1 MVDIN
6 EDGEF
11 IIYPSKDERSF
22 VENIYFLCK
31 LADDIPEGQT
41 FEEFY
46 EEFKEET
53 FYNIMDDISSI
64 LKNFRILITHSTNFD
79 FKCPNCGNKIGD
91 TFPQICVKC
100 RARITEEMVNGSQI
114 DKSKCPYCGNRI
126 GENLP
131 QICAKCHKRIAIENF
146 LENTLEKHTDMYSI
160 GVECDLCEK
169 EILLRDIIF
178 DINLNEEFVD
188 EDNIR
193 NVNYSE
199 SSLTICKKCKDN
211 YFPDLI
217 KVVGELV
224 KTNMTMLYK
233 LRKNKK
239 NKPT

>member
-11 IIYPSKDERSF
+11 IIYPSHDERSF

-46 EEFKEET
+46 VEYKEET

-64 LKNFRILITHSTNFD
+64 LKNFRILITQPAKFD
-79 FKCPNCGNKIGD
+79 FKCTNCGNKIGD

-114 DKSKCPYCGNRI
+114 VKSNSPYCGN
-126 GENLP
+126 
-131 QICAKCHKRIAIENF
+131 K
-146 LENTLEKHTDMYSI
+146 LEKLTDMYST
-160 GVECDLCEK
+160 GMVCDLCEK
-169 EILLRDIIF
+169 EILGRSIF
-178 DINLNEEFVD
+178 YDINLSEVFMEEN
-188 EDNIR
+188 NII
-193 NVNYSE
+193 NVNHSE
-199 SSLTICKKCKDN
+199 NSLNICKKCKDN
-211 YFPDLI
+211 YFPDLY
-217 KVVGELV
+217 KVFGEIV
-224 KTNMTMLYK
+224 RNNMNTLYK

-239 NKPT
+239 SKPN